1 MNWYSVG
8 LFLHLGCVVA
18 AFWFAA
24 GIHLGMER
32 LWAAETAG
40 DALAALD
47 QTHRGATPMPWIGVL
62 LFLTGAYLTQT
73 AWNWSLPWISL
84 SILGLIIIEGF
95 GGASGKCRRRLR
107 QMLDGHA
114 ASAPLPE
121 TFVAAARG
129 RLPRTVH
136 YLLPLLTLGVMLV
149 MVTKPGALGGVVELA
164 IAALIGVVWAGR
176 RRETRSRTTP
186 QEVARS

>member
-1 MNWYSVG
+1 MNWYG
-8 LFLHLGCVVA
+8 LGIFLHLACVVA
-18 AFWFAA
+18 AFWFASW
-24 GIHLGMER
+24 IDIGMER
-32 LWAAETAG
+32 LWAAETSG

-47 QTHRGATPMPWIGVL
+47 LTHRGATRMPWIGLL

-73 AWNWSLPWISL
+73 AWNWALPWISL

-95 GGASGKCRRRLR
+95 GGASGKGRRRLR
-107 QMLDGHA
+107 QMLAGQA
-114 ASAPLPE
+114 ANAPLPAA
-121 TFVAAARG
+121 FVAAARG

-149 MVTKPGALGGVVELA
+149 MVTKPGAPGGVVELA
-164 IAALIGVVWAGR
+164 VAALIGVVWAGGHR
-176 RRETRSRTTP
+176 GTPSRATH